1 MNPHRRYHRRRGAAL
16 LGLLGSFWLVA
27 LAAALAP
34 ALAHEGHDHGTP
46 PAITAAAPR
55 LESSSAHFE
64 LVGIGRGDMLV
75 IFVDRYASN
84 DPVTDATIEVS
95 APGGTVLAQPQ
106 ADGTFLVKAPW
117 LSQPGTVDLV
127 FTVAAGAASDLLV
140 GSLDVPGP
148 AAAAPP
154 RVSDLLTVLR
164 REPLFWGLGLLLLLL
179 GAVFGRALAARPLR
193 SDAARTQEPTPLPP
207 TVISTEREGK
217 PTRRAITAVLLG
229 LVVGG
234 GLASPALAGPAL
246 AHGDEDHG
254 QTDAPPPAV
263 ERGAVLTDSPRR
275 LADGSLFIP
284 KPTQR
289 LLIVRTKLAQV
300 EDAAEAASIVGRVI
314 ADPTSGG
321 RVQSAQAGRIEPPE
335 GGLPV
340 LGQRVTRGQVLAHV
354 APVITTVE
362 AGGLR
367 EQIAD
372 LNSSIAIAEQRVGRL
387 SQLEGSVPKR
397 EIDDAKR
404 ELDGLRRR
412 RQALAPAL
420 VDREAVRASASG
432 LISVANVV
440 GGQIVEARE
449 ILYEVVDPAKLW
461 VEAIAYD
468 PSKVTDVRSAA
479 ASTAEGES
487 VPLEFIG
494 RGLTLRQQ
502 AVPLQFR
509 ITKPLSSLTV
519 GRPVTVVLQSS
530 RTHSGIVLPGD
541 SVVRAA
547 NGQDIVFEH
556 ASAER
561 FVPRPVRHRPLDG
574 ERVLVLAGINP
585 GTRVVT
591 EGAGL
596 LSQIR

>member
-1 MNPHRRYHRRRGAAL
+1 MNCYRRSRSRPGAAL
-16 LGLLGSFWLVA
+16 LGVVASFWLAV
-27 LAAALAP
+27 LAAAPAP
-34 ALAHEGHDHGTP
+34 ALAHEGHDHSAQPT
-46 PAITAAAPR
+46 ITAAAPR
-55 LESSSAHFE
+55 LESSSEEFE
-64 LVGIGRGDMLV
+64 LVGVVVGDRLV
-75 IFVDRYASN
+75 VFLDRYASN

-95 APGGTVLAQPQ
+95 AQGGAVRAEPQP
-106 ADGTFLVKAPW
+106 DGTFLVKAPW

-127 FTVAAGAASDLLV
+127 FTVTAGRTSDLLV

-164 REPLFWGLGLLLLLL
+164 REPLLWGLGLLLLLV
-179 GAVFGRALAARPLR
+179 GAVFGKAFTARPLP
-193 SDAARTQEPTPLPP
+193 SEAARTQAATPLPP
-207 TVISTEREGK
+207 TMIAPERDGK
-217 PTRRAITAVLLG
+217 ATRRATTALLLG
-229 LVVGG
+229 L
-234 GLASPALAGPAL
+234 LAGSGLAGPAR

-254 QTDAPPPAV
+254 QADVPPPVV
-263 ERGAVLTDSPRR
+263 ERGTVLTDSPRR

-289 LLIVRTKLAQV
+289 LLIVRTKLARV
-300 EDAAEAASIVGRVI
+300 EDASEAASIVGRVI

-340 LGQRVTRGQVLAHV
+340 LGQRVTRGQVLAYV
-354 APVITTVE
+354 MPVITTVE

-367 EQIAD
+367 EQIAE
-372 LNSSIAIAEQRVGRL
+372 LNSSIAIAEQRVARL

-432 LISVANVV
+432 VISVANVV

-449 ILYEVVDPAKLW
+449 ILYEIVDPAKLW

-468 PSKVTDVRSAA
+468 PSKVIDVRSAA

-487 VPLEFIG
+487 IPLEFVG

-509 ITKPLSSLTV
+509 ITKSLSSLTV

-561 FVPRPVRHRPLDG
+561 FMPRPVRYQPLDG
-574 ERVLVLAGINP
+574 ERVLVVAGIDP

-591 EGAGL
+591 EGAGV

>member
-1 MNPHRRYHRRRGAAL
+1 MESVLMSPHRTYCSGPRAAL
-16 LGLLGSFWLVA
+16 LLVAGFWLFGLVA
-27 LAAALAP
+27 AP
-34 ALAHEGHDHGTP
+34 APTLAHEGHDHGLP
-46 PAITAAAPR
+46 PANTAAAPR
-55 LESSSAHFE
+55 LESSSTDFE
-64 LVGIGRGDMLV
+64 LVGVARGDTLV
-75 IFVDRYASN
+75 VFLDRYDSN

-95 APGGTVLAQPQ
+95 APGATVLAEPQ

-127 FTVAAGAASDLLV
+127 FAVTASGTNDLLV
-140 GSLDVPGP
+140 GSLEVPR
-148 AAAAPP
+148 ASTAAPP
-154 RVSDLLTVLR
+154 RGSGLWTVLR
-164 REPLFWGLGLLLLLL
+164 RQPLLWGLGLLLLLV

-193 SDAARTQEPTPLPP
+193 SDAAKTQGPTPLPP
-207 TVISTEREGK
+207 TMIASEKDGK
-217 PTRRAITAVLLG
+217 AARRATTALLLG
-229 LVVGG
+229 LVVGSG
-234 GLASPALAGPAL
+234 PASPAL
-246 AHGDEDHG
+246 AHGDEDHNKA
-254 QTDAPPPAV
+254 DDPPPAV
-263 ERGAVLTDSPRR
+263 VQGTVLTDSPRR

-289 LLIVRTKLAQV
+289 LLIVRTKLARV
-300 EDAAEAASIVGRVI
+300 EDTSEAASIVGRVI

-340 LGQRVTRGQVLAHV
+340 LGQRVTRGQVLAYV
-354 APVITTVE
+354 TPVITTVE

-367 EQIAD
+367 EQIAE
-372 LNSSIAIAEQRVGRL
+372 LNSGIAIAEQRVVRL

-420 VDREAVRASASG
+420 VDRESVRASASG
-432 LISVANVV
+432 VISVANVV

-449 ILYEVVDPAKLW
+449 ILYEIVDPAKLW

-468 PSKVTDVRSAA
+468 PNAVVDVRSAV
-479 ASTAEGES
+479 ASTAERET
-487 VPLEFIG
+487 VPLDFVG

-509 ITKPLSSLTV
+509 ITKASPTLTV
-519 GRPVTVVLQSS
+519 GKPVTVIVQSS
-530 RTHSGIVLPGD
+530 RSVSGIILPSD
-541 SVVRAA
+541 SLVRAA
-547 NGQDIVFEH
+547 NGETIAFEH
-556 ASAER
+556 VSAER

-574 ERVLVLAGINP
+574 ERVLVVAGIDP

-591 EGAGL
+591 EGAGV